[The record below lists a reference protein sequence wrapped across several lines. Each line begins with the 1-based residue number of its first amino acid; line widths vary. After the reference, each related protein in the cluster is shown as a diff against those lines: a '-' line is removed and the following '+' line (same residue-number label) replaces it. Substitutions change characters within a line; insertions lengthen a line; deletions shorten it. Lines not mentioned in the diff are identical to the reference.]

1 MDYLLTL
8 EHSTLSFD
16 LAQGY
21 ALYALAGNGSWNCC
35 GILFICNLCQKA
47 LNYKLPQKSIPAKIY
62 LFKARHLLVQV
73 WNMFKANNKNTR
85 TMSVTNDVDIFFV
98 NFQRISHL
106 FLVFRMLALNK
117 LYTDWFCWPHFL
129 FIFTKEAPSCVF
141 DRIQSTFSKK
151 VI

>member
-1 MDYLLTL
+1 MSESIELQT
-8 EHSTLSFD
+8 ST
-16 LAQGY
+16 
-21 ALYALAGNGSWNCC
+21 
-35 GILFICNLCQKA
+35 
-47 LNYKLPQKSIPAKIY
+47 KSIPAKIY

-117 LYTDWFCWPHFL
+117 WMLAA
-129 FIFTKEAPSCVF
+129 KGVF
-141 DRIQSTFSKK
+141 RTL
-151 VI
+151 